1 MSAVGDY
8 PFVRSQVMD
17 YSKERKST
25 RWTVGP
31 ITALTLPGLLPQ
43 IGDWNAALQ
52 AVIFG
57 TITEEE
63 FGVNDVVSNARPSTA
78 AAQVETRMLIGYV
91 DSVTGEPESESI
103 YTVDYTKFNYSEGE
117 GAGDYVII
125 AGAGASAETVDLI
138 DAIEAMA
145 KFPGTNNAITV
156 TYMKV
161 VR

>member
-1 MSAVGDY
+1 MPAVADY
-8 PFVRSQVMD
+8 PFVRTQVMD
-17 YSKERKST
+17 YSKEKKST
-25 RWTVGP
+25 TFNVGP
-31 ITALTLPGLLPQ
+31 ITALTIAGLLTQ
-43 IGDWNAALQ
+43 IGDFNAALQ
-52 AVIFG
+52 DVIFG
-57 TITEEE
+57 TITQEA
-63 FGVNDVVSNARPSTA
+63 FGVVDQVSNARPASA

-91 DSVTGEPESESI
+91 DNVTGAPESESI

-117 GAGDYVII
+117 GAGDYVVI
-125 AGAGASAETVDLI
+125 AGAGASAETVALI

>member
-1 MSAVGDY
+1 MPAIADY
-8 PFVRSQVMD
+8 PYVRTQVMD
-17 YSKERKST
+17 YSKELKST
-25 RWTVGP
+25 SLTVGP
-31 ITALTLPGLLPQ
+31 ITALTIAGLLTQ

-52 AVIFG
+52 DVIFG
-57 TITEEE
+57 TITQEA
-63 FGVNDVVSNARPSTA
+63 FGVVDQVSNARPASA
-78 AAQVETRMLIGYV
+78 QAQVESRLLIGFV
-91 DSVTGEPESESI
+91 DAVTGAPDSVSI

-117 GAGDYVII
+117 GAGDFVII
-125 AGAGASAETVDLI
+125 AGAGASAETVALV